1 MDRESRILYS
11 IVNKI
16 CTIVILEPMQI
27 LIYGKS
33 SLNFDISG
41 YNYKFLNIYLLLS
54 GLYLL
59 NFNTYKNI
67 PIIFINFAS

>member
-1 MDRESRILYS
+1 
-11 IVNKI
+11 
-16 CTIVILEPMQI
+16 MQI

-33 SLNFDISG
+33 SLNFDTSG